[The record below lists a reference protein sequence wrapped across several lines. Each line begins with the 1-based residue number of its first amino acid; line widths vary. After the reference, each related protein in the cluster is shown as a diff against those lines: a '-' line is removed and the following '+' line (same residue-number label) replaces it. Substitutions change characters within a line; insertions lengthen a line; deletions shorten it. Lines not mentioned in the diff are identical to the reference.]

1 LIEHVVPPDVC
12 DSLGYLVLDVLTS
25 GKAKFTDQTL
35 KNIKTCFV
43 LLQTHLELEHP
54 SNLDIM
60 ASPSG
65 REDHNQNGG
74 YISLIANNGKS
85 ITQYFS
91 LQADKR
97 RQATLEI
104 SFGNT
109 TTYSR
114 RLLRVLWKR
123 MPVRRLRRKE
133 EKNSKTRKSKASN
146 LLLRRSRAP
155 FAILRLVGFTLTY
168 PLPWLTIG
176 HSIAGAKFLI

>member
-1 LIEHVVPPDVC
+1 VSRRTH
-12 DSLGYLVLDVLTS
+12 
-25 GKAKFTDQTL
+25 
-35 KNIKTCFV
+35 V

-60 ASPSG
+60 ANPSG
-65 REDHNQNGG
+65 TEDHNQNGG
-74 YISLIANNGKS
+74 YIPLIANNGKS
-85 ITQYFS
+85 ITQYFP

-114 RLLRVLWKR
+114 RLLRVPWKR
-123 MPVRRLRRKE
+123 MPVRRPRRKE
-133 EKNSKTRKSKASN
+133 KKNSKTRKSKASN

-155 FAILRLVGFTLTY
+155 FAILRLVGFILTY
-168 PLPWLTIG
+168 PLPWLTIL
-176 HSIAGAKFLI
+176 HSIAGAKFLIWKRGSLGWWKKCVMIQIRLDLYFKLCDCVAVLP